1 MVAAEN
7 PTPGTVEMWEGLVR
21 AFATDFNDRSRD
33 NLMPTPQQ
41 AVLAKNIELPEALT
55 ADPSANPHPEMDPI
69 DVYEDDRVRVSAI
82 LVQHAPIFPAFAY
95 RFDTDDGS
103 VVFSGDTGPSDNLVK
118 LAQGADV
125 LVHEVIAREAIEQA
139 YPAPRSAPQEA
150 LVRHLLEAHTT
161 IEDVG
166 PLAERA
172 GVGSLV
178 LHHFVPADWP
188 DRFWKKAQAGF
199 SGDLVIGRDLDIINV
214 PARRRR

>member
-41 AVLAKNIELPEALT
+41 TVLAKDIELPEALT
-55 ADPSANPHPEMDPI
+55 ADPNANPHPEMDPI
-69 DVYEDDRVRVSAI
+69 DIYEDDRVRVSAI

-150 LVRHLLEAHTT
+150 LVRHLLT
-161 IEDVG
+161 
-166 PLAERA
+166 
-172 GVGSLV
+172 
-178 LHHFVPADWP
+178 
-188 DRFWKKAQAGF
+188 
-199 SGDLVIGRDLDIINV
+199 
-214 PARRRR
+214 